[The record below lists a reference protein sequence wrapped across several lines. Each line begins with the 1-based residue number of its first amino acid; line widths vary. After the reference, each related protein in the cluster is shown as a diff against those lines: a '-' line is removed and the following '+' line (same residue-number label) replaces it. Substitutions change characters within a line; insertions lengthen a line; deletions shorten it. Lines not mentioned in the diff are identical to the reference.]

1 MNFSCGLS
9 RGNSGARSVRAAPGT
24 NAKRCLFHQ
33 VTPEGCGQTDPSY
46 CFLSKSLSLARTVL
60 VGASA
65 FKFGPVLTSSHSF
78 SFFLSFYLSLSL
90 SYVTYTERR
99 PERSRRGWPPSF
111 RCVRIKGLQRFAE
124 GISLSSVRSR
134 CTLVVRAEEHLS
146 IFSLLLAFSFFFL
159 FIYIGPAR
167 SFCSGFPLAGVVSKK
182 RKTRKARRRVPV
194 FTWVVT
200 K

>member
-46 CFLSKSLSLARTVL
+46 CSLSKSLSLARTVL

-78 SFFLSFYLSLSL
+78 SFFSLSISVFL
-90 SYVTYTERR
+90 MLRTQS
-99 PERSRRGWPPSF
+99 
-111 RCVRIKGLQRFAE
+111 E
-124 GISLSSVRSR
+124 GPKDQGEV
-134 CTLVVRAEEHLS
+134 
-146 IFSLLLAFSFFFL
+146 SLLLFAAFE
-159 FIYIGPAR
+159 
-167 SFCSGFPLAGVVSKK
+167 
-182 RKTRKARRRVPV
+182 
-194 FTWVVT
+194 
-200 K
+200 

>member
-46 CFLSKSLSLARTVL
+46 CSLSKSLSLARTVL

-78 SFFLSFYLSLSL
+78 SFFLFLSQSFLC
-90 SYVTYTERR
+90 YVHRAKAR
-99 PERSRRGWPPSF
+99 K
-111 RCVRIKGLQRFAE
+111 IKAR
-124 GISLSSVRSR
+124 
-134 CTLVVRAEEHLS
+134 
-146 IFSLLLAFSFFFL
+146 LASFFSQ
-159 FIYIGPAR
+159 R
-167 SFCSGFPLAGVVSKK
+167 SNKGASK
-182 RKTRKARRRVPV
+182 VC
-194 FTWVVT
+194 
-200 K
+200 